1 MQVPLHPYGFTPGIE
16 NIALI
21 TLSTGGGAKQK
32 SPAANQYI
40 DPASSSILKQQQVFL
55 QLQIL
60 QNHQQLHQQLQPQ
73 QQITVVTRY
82 VVRIAKST
90 KVKSS
95 GSSCRVKVSVH
106 AVLVEITVTC

>member
-1 MQVPLHPYGFTPGIE
+1 MQVPLYPYCFTPVRKK
-16 NIALI
+16 IALI

-32 SPAANQYI
+32 SPTANQYI

-73 QQITVVTRY
+73 QQITVVTRC
-82 VVRIAKST
+82 VTLISKSGN
-90 KVKSS
+90 VKSS
-95 GSSCRVKVSVH
+95 GGSW
-106 AVLVEITVTC
+106 

>member
-1 MQVPLHPYGFTPGIE
+1 MQVPLYPYCFTPVIGK
-16 NIALI
+16 IALI

-32 SPAANQYI
+32 SPTANQYI

-82 VVRIAKST
+82 VIRISKSM

-95 GSSCRVKVSVH
+95 GSSW
-106 AVLVEITVTC
+106 